1 MNEEIINDLKQFIV
15 ATVTQSTSHLA
26 TKEDIANMATKDD
39 IANMAT
45 KDDIAVLN
53 QRFDDMDLKMDTIAD
68 ALAEDIADHEQR
80 ISKFESHAV

>member
-26 TKEDIANMATKDD
+26 TKED